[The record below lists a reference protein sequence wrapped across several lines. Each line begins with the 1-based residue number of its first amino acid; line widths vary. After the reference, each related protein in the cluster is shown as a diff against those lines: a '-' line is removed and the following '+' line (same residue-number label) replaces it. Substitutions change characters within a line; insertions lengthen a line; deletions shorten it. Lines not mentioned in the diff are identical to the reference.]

1 MALTSDTKAPDFTLF
16 TAADMGRPKNSLGLT
31 EVSLSD
37 YFGKQKVVLLFLPG
51 AFTPVCTAQLHF
63 MSQDFEAYRKAN
75 TVVLGVTCD
84 TPFVQQAWLEKENF
98 QIPMLS
104 DYKREVI
111 KLYDVVQDDILGMGQ
126 GSQRAYYTIG
136 KNGIIQYASQ
146 TPTILDM
153 PDKAEILRT
162 VQCVA

>member
-1 MALTSDTKAPDFTLF
+1 
-16 TAADMGRPKNSLGLT
+16 MGRPKNSLGLT
-31 EVSLSD
+31 EVSLSH
-37 YFGKQKVVLLFLPG
+37 YFGKQKVVLMFLPG
-51 AFTPVCTAQLHF
+51 AFTPVCTAQLYF

-84 TPFVQQAWLEKENF
+84 TPFVQQAWLKKENF
-98 QIPMLS
+98 HIPMLS

-111 KLYDVVQDDILGMGQ
+111 RLYDVVLDDMLGMGQ
-126 GSQRAYYTIG
+126 GSQRAFFTIG
-136 KNGIIQYASQ
+136 KHGMIEYASQ
-146 TPTILDM
+146 TPTILEF